1 MKKIINSLKSYGFV
15 LSLLFVLL
23 AVLFGGAGIC
33 MAEAAAMKDPDPNH
47 PDPVD
52 PNVNNLKSPDGNGA
66 GQTLPGTQASATQLR
81 RAKLVEDQ
89 YDPDIV
95 EFEADNYVLLNHAQT
110 IAQQRNVGGKDYEI
124 NHYQIGE
131 EDLRLKVT
139 ANIAAAEKVILT
151 AENCEGNLD
160 LLGVS
165 STIVVK
171 GVPGYEKGSQTKK
184 DGGPLV
190 LFVVA
195 STEESVTCRPING
208 IAKTPG
214 LISDYLRD
222 YTAPAIPAGT
232 EMIITATA
240 AAESQMIVK
249 PDNSQPRPLVVYL
262 QKMEFN
268 ILITDHEREIIK
280 KVSWGLA
287 DIKAHALRNFKKK
300 QEYALWISKQSRFL
314 MRIDKDGNEEFV
326 YTMQGVLRQLTNTLG
341 TDGHFKWSYIPAI
354 GKVQF
359 TGMSQTKEAY
369 AYCGKNVIED
379 LDNMP
384 EILHHTVEYKHHKTD
399 YGIVVGDLVS
409 NFGTLHVVHAPA
421 LDDLG
426 YENFMVVMATHK
438 ARYYHNISG
447 NSKEYMIDLKKA
459 GNDAREASR
468 YIYIE
473 SGALAL
479 VGHNSMLVGPSDQ
492 IVDKNMSDNS
502 NPINIVDAIPSNPA
516 DGMIISF
523 DGLLSEDGP
532 VTKVAALPATPTEGM
547 IIAPTI
553 DITVGEAPETTTYK
567 AGKYYIYEDAA
578 WAEYEGVVLDGN
590 KVWQWNADEEEWE
603 VFTGSVETEP

>member
-1 MKKIINSLKSYGFV
+1 MKKIINFV
-15 LSLLFVLL
+15 EKHGLLISLLFVMISVLTGGTGISL
-23 AVLFGGAGIC
+23 AEGAAVG
-33 MAEAAAMKDPDPNH
+33 DPDPAA

-66 GQTLPGTQASATQLR
+66 GQSLPGTQASATQLR

-110 IAQQRNVGGKDYEI
+110 IAQQRTVGGHDYEI
-124 NHYQIGE
+124 SHFQIGE
-131 EDLRLKVT
+131 EDLKLKIT
-139 ANIAAAEKVILT
+139 ANIAAGEKIILT
-151 AENCEGNLD
+151 DENCEGNKD

-171 GVPGYEKGSQTKK
+171 GVQGYENGSQTKR

-190 LFVVA
+190 LFVVKA
-195 STEESVTCRPING
+195 DEESVTCRPING
-208 IAKTPG
+208 ITKIDGQT
-214 LISDYLRD
+214 SEYLRE
-222 YTAPAIPAGT
+222 YTSPAIPAGT
-232 EMIITATA
+232 EMIITSTA
-240 AAESQMIVK
+240 ASESQMIVK
-249 PDNSQPRPLVVYL
+249 PDNSQPRPVTVYL

-280 KVSWGLA
+280 KTSWGLS
-287 DIKAHALRNFKKK
+287 DVKAHALRNFKKK
-300 QEYALWISKQSRFL
+300 QEYALWIMKQAKFL
-314 MRIDKDGNEEFV
+314 MRITDDGNEEFV
-326 YTMQGVLRQLTNTLG
+326 YTMQGALRQLTNTLG
-341 TDGHFKWSYIPAI
+341 LDDKFAWRHIAAI
-354 GKVQF
+354 GKIQF
-359 TGMSQTKEAY
+359 TGLSQTKEAY
-369 AYCGKNVIED
+369 CYCGKNKIEE

-384 EILHHTVEYKHHKTD
+384 EILHHTVEYKHHKSD

-409 NFGTLHVVHAPA
+409 NFGTLHIVHAPA

-426 YENFMVVMATHK
+426 YENFMVVMPTQK

-479 VGHNSMLVGPSDQ
+479 VGHNSVLVGPSDE
-492 IVDKNMSDNS
+492 IAEKNMSDNS
-502 NPINIVDAIPSNPA
+502 NPINIVDAIPANPS

-532 VTKVAALPATPTEGM
+532 VSKVAALPANPSDGD
-547 IIAPTI
+547 IIAPTQ
-553 DITVGEAPETTTYK
+553 DITVGTDPDTTTYEQ
-567 AGKYYIYEDAA
+567 GKYYIYDGTD
-578 WAEYEGVVLDGN
+578 WGEYTGVVLDGD
-590 KVWQWNADEEEWE
+590 KVWQWNADDSQWEEY
-603 VFTGSVETEP
+603 TGADNEG